1 MYTRINYFRL
11 LVNKK
16 INYFRLYRRMNNIA
30 TKYNNNKQ
38 VKELFRQQAKK
49 KNLTMKEIAEKK
61 NMLPQQLNNKFNNKR
76 LSFSDLKELCDIIDT
91 DIFIELKDK
100 ER

>member
-1 MYTRINYFRL
+1 
-11 LVNKK
+11 
-16 INYFRLYRRMNNIA
+16 
-30 TKYNNNKQ
+30 
-38 VKELFRQQAKK
+38 
-49 KNLTMKEIAEKK
+49 
-61 NMLPQQLNNKFNNKR
+61 MLPQQLNNKFNNKR

>member
-1 MYTRINYFRL
+1 
-11 LVNKK
+11 
-16 INYFRLYRRMNNIA
+16 MNNIA

-38 VKELFRQQAKK
+38 VKELFRQQAK
-49 KNLTMKEIAEKK
+49 KK

>member
-1 MYTRINYFRL
+1 
-11 LVNKK
+11 
-16 INYFRLYRRMNNIA
+16 MNNIA

-76 LSFSDLKELCDIIDT
+76 LSFSDLKELCDLIDT

>member
-1 MYTRINYFRL
+1 
-11 LVNKK
+11 
-16 INYFRLYRRMNNIA
+16 
-30 TKYNNNKQ
+30 
-38 VKELFRQQAKK
+38 
-49 KNLTMKEIAEKK
+49 MKEIAEKK